1 MAADKKETTGG
12 VTVPPDGL
20 TSQDTT
26 TTTTT
31 TTTTLPTMRVIGILI
46 SLMLAVFLFALDLT
60 ILANAV
66 PAITSTFHSL
76 AHVPWYGSAFFLT
89 SAPAQCAYG
98 KVYSHFDH
106 KRSFLVAVAVFE
118 AGNLVSGLAVNS
130 PMLIAGRALS
140 GVGGAGIITGAFTI
154 IASIAPPNKT
164 PLYMGIL
171 GGTFAIASVVG
182 PLLGGVFTSRVS
194 WRWCFLINLPIGAIA
209 VALFVFLFRTRYS
222 ASAIQTPLNTLP
234 LREKLLRLD
243 PAGIMLVVLGL
254 GCFTLAMQ
262 LGSEAGDWH
271 QPGVIGSFAASAAVL
286 LSFTALEWRLG
297 DRAMVQYRLLRHGLI
312 AGNATVI
319 FFIATAYFPLT
330 YSMPIYMQAV
340 LGASA
345 FDSGIW
351 TIPFILGMSIV
362 VIGVNM
368 TIPRLPWVLWLVAG
382 PVVITAGAACLYTM
396 DLETPLA
403 RLLGFQL
410 LTGAGIGMV
419 LQVPM
424 VANQALLAGT
434 DDVPAVIGMTLFS
447 ETVGTVLFM
456 PAVQASLVDAL
467 VARVAASPA
476 LAAAGVTPRRVLEVG
491 AESIREKIPES
502 LVPEVLACYMAGV
515 RVAFLVELVCAATCL
530 FAAVMV
536 LGMYLTQR
544 HRKQNA

>member
-1 MAADKKETTGG
+1 MAPDKQETT
-12 VTVPPDGL
+12 VAPNAPTN
-20 TSQDTT
+20 QDSASPA
-26 TTTTT
+26 
-31 TTTTLPTMRVIGILI
+31 LPTLRVVGILV
-46 SLMLAVFLFALDLT
+46 SLILSVFLFALDLT

-118 AGNLVSGLAVNS
+118 AGNLISGLAVDS

-140 GVGGAGIITGAFTI
+140 GIGGAGIITGAFTI

-164 PLYMGIL
+164 PLYMGVL
-171 GGTFAIASVVG
+171 GATFGLASVAG

-194 WRWCFLINLPIGAIA
+194 WRWCFLINLPIGA
-209 VALFVFLFRTRYS
+209 VAAALMMVLFRTRDS
-222 ASAIQTPLNTLP
+222 ASAIQTPANTALP

-243 PAGIMLVVLGL
+243 PAGIVLAVLGL

-262 LGSEAGDWH
+262 LGSEAGDWR
-271 QPGVIGSFAASAAVL
+271 QPSVVGCFAASAAVL

-297 DRAMVQYRLLRHGLI
+297 DRAMVQYRLLRHHALV
-312 AGNATVI
+312 AGNVTVN
-319 FFIATAYFPLT
+319 FFVATAYFPLM
-330 YSMPIYMQAV
+330 YSLPIYMQAV

-345 FDSGIW
+345 SASGVW
-351 TIPFILGMSIV
+351 TIPFILGVSVLVMA
-362 VIGVNM
+362 VNM
-368 TIPRLPWVLWLVAG
+368 TMPRVPWPLWLVVG
-382 PVVITAGAACLYTM
+382 PAVITAGAACLYTL
-396 DLETPLA
+396 DLHTSLA

-410 LTGAGIGMV
+410 LAGAGIGMV
-419 LQVPM
+419 LQVPV

-434 DDVPAVIGMTLFS
+434 DDVPAVIGMTLFA
-447 ETVGTVLFM
+447 ETVGSVLFM
-456 PAVQASLVDAL
+456 PAVQASFVDAL

-476 LAAAGVTPRRVLEVG
+476 LAAADVTPRRVLEVG
-491 AESIREKIPES
+491 AESIREKFPEG

-515 RVAFLVELVCAATCL
+515 RVALLIEVVCAAVSL
-530 FAAVMV
+530 LAACMV
-536 LGMYLTQR
+536 LGMYLTR
-544 HRKQNA
+544 RRRKERA